1 MARRANGEGSIFRR
15 SDGRWCAT
23 VTLDDGRRK
32 VIYTRSRQ
40 EASQKMKDAQTARD
54 LGVLVTDERQTVAE
68 YLAEWLAETAKPRI
82 RPSTYTSYES
92 IVRKHI
98 VPAIGRVPVR
108 KLTPQHVQRLLNE
121 KHAAGL
127 NPKRMHGVL
136 RAALNQA
143 VKFGIVPR
151 NVATMVTPPR
161 IARYEI
167 EAFTPDQIRTL
178 LASLK
183 GHRLEAL
190 YSVAVA
196 MGLRQGE
203 ALGLRWEDVDFAG
216 GTLRVRYA
224 LQRIDRKFEL
234 VEPKTQKSRRTLYL
248 PALTLTALREHR
260 TRQLEERLA
269 YGPDWARTDLV
280 FTTPVG
286 TPIDSRN
293 LTLSFQRLLKRIGL
307 PKRRFHDL
315 RHSCATLLLVQGVPA
330 RVVMETLGHSQ
341 ITLTLN
347 TYSHVPSE
355 LQREA
360 ATRMND
366 FLSERKSD
374 ASRER

>member
-1 MARRANGEGSIFRR
+1 MAKRGHGEGTIFRR
-15 SDGRWCAT
+15 SDGRWCGM
-23 VTLDDGRRK
+23 VSLEDGRRK
-32 VIYTRSRQ
+32 VLYAKSRQ
-40 EASQKMKDAQTARD
+40 EISQKIAEALRVKT
-54 LGVLVTDERQTVAE
+54 LGVLVTDERQTVAQ
-68 YLAEWLAETAKPRI
+68 YLTEWLRDTAKPRI

-108 KLTPQHVQRLLNE
+108 KLTPQQVQRLLND

-143 VKFGIVPR
+143 VKFGVVPR

-161 IARYEI
+161 IAAYEI
-167 EAFTPDQIRTL
+167 EPFTPNQVRTL
-178 LASLK
+178 LSALQ

-203 ALGLRWEDVDFAG
+203 ALGLRWEDIDFAA

-224 LQRIDRKFEL
+224 LQRIEGKFEL
-234 VEPKTQKSRRTLYL
+234 VEPKTTKSRRTLYL
-248 PALTLTALREHR
+248 PAMTLGALREHR
-260 TRQLEERLA
+260 TGQLEERLA
-269 YGPDWARTDLV
+269 AGPTWTESDLV
-280 FTTPVG
+280 FTTPTG

-293 LTLSFQRLLKRIGL
+293 LTLSFQRLLQRSGL

-341 ITLTLN
+341 ISLTLN

-360 ATRMND
+360 AVRMND
-366 FLSERKSD
+366 FLTERRPD
-374 ASRER
+374 AGRER